1 MELHLHRSLPAVVS
15 LLALLTACASG
26 GDGPGGAGVDTIVFP
41 PDEDLS
47 GGDISGTP
55 GVDTPGLPDGDITG
69 GGGDT
74 GNPPEEPY
82 YASAELGLRILG
94 PAASG
99 SAEVLGGAI
108 SVTGVVMGLPD
119 TITWTSDKGGGGD
132 AEGSPFWKTGKV
144 DLVQGDNMITV
155 TAVKGEEV
163 VQDRIRITYNPGFL
177 FDAALKVI
185 PGGLFVGQTVTLRF
199 AMPMGSYTNYDSS
212 SLVLCQCTSQGQCTQ
227 DLHALMDDGLVG
239 SSGDEVG
246 EDGVFS
252 WKESYT
258 PNLPGP
264 LCFRA
269 RALVSAGDQN
279 YTAYTPVRCVD
290 VVEHFTPAQ
299 CQAAKAS
306 QQAAKAAF
314 EDALVLVEQAEAL
327 QAALDVLMVDPQV
340 VDAGLSPGGHA
351 LWILFQSGVLGAL
364 SFPADDL
371 RGGGGAPGGHYEV
384 TEAPVGTDILIESKR
399 STILS
404 PYHTAFGDGDEAAFM
419 YNVLNNSKCP
429 PYVIDGPYYDGQAKL
444 NVWRNLANY
453 GVIGIATHGEAL
465 FGDLAPATKANFG
478 WRHPGNQEV
487 LWSGEDVNCDLLYQG
502 NDSCSG
508 PGTCPGGSEC
518 VITESQGSNV
528 SGICVDWKQ
537 IDLRRGNLAMGL
549 DRYAVLPSHVAQWR
563 GDDYPASFIYLGACR
578 SLWNGTLAMEFFAAG
593 ARSIAGYTGLVTN
606 DFAYQQG
613 SKLISGLVEEEK
625 LTEFAMP
632 YGEDPDNPGTT
643 LNLFGATNLN
653 IYDSDILNPSWE
665 TGDLTG
671 WLKEGHGQVASRLGG
686 TEPVE
691 GKFMALMSTGMGYTL
706 QTGGIEQVFCIPDSV
721 AQVSL
726 YWKLYSEEFTE
737 WCGSEFMD
745 DFEAVLESE
754 DGNIT
759 LVDTWID
766 ALCPP
771 DECYNCGSQYT
782 TLTQSD
788 VEFDQGDVWNIEWQ
802 KVEKNV
808 AALAG
813 GGPVTL
819 RFFTGDV
826 GDSIYDTVVLVDTV
840 KFD

>member
-1 MELHLHRSLPAVVS
+1 MATHPLRVLALVTLVS
-15 LLALLTACASG
+15 LVAACANDGEGQGSPEDDSFVFNPGYDTTG
-26 GDGPGGAGVDTIVFP
+26 GDTPRFPGI
-41 PDEDLS
+41 
-47 GGDISGTP
+47 
-55 GVDTPGLPDGDITG
+55 DTPGPPNDSS
-69 GGGDT
+69 GGGDAEDP
-74 GNPPEEPY
+74 GEVPHYP
-82 YASAELGLRILG
+82 SAELGVRILG
-94 PAASG
+94 PSATG
-99 SAEVLGGAI
+99 NAEVLGGAI
-108 SVTGVVMGLPD
+108 SITGVVMGLPD
-119 TITWTSDKGGGGD
+119 SVTWTSDKGNSGD
-132 AEGSPFWKTGKV
+132 AEDSPFWKTGKV

-155 TAVKGEEV
+155 TATKGDEV

-177 FDAALKVI
+177 FDADLKVI

-199 AMPMGSYTNYDSS
+199 AMPMGSYTNYDPG

-227 DLHALMDDGLVG
+227 DLHQLMDDGLVG
-239 SSGDEVG
+239 TSGDEVG
-246 EDGVFS
+246 EDGVYS

-258 PNLPGP
+258 PNIPGP

-269 RALVSAGDQN
+269 RTLVAAGDQS

-290 VVEHFTPAQ
+290 VVEHFTAAQ
-299 CQAAKAS
+299 CQAARTS
-306 QQAAKAAF
+306 QQAAKAVFDGAF
-314 EDALVLVEQAEAL
+314 AQAGLPAAL
-327 QAALDVLMVDPQV
+327 QTTLDSLNADPQV

-351 LWILFQSGVLGAL
+351 IWVLFQSGVLGSL
-364 SFPADDL
+364 TFPPAGV
-371 RGGGGAPGGHYEV
+371 RGGGGEGGYQSI
-384 TEAPVGTDILIESKR
+384 EAPVGTDILIQSKR

-404 PYHTAFGDGDEAAFM
+404 PYHTEFGDQDEAAFM
-419 YNVLNNSKCP
+419 YNVLNFSECP

-453 GVIGIATHGEAL
+453 GVIGIATHGETL
-465 FGDLAPATKANFG
+465 FGDLALATKVNFG

-502 NDSCSG
+502 NDTCSG

-518 VITESQGSNV
+518 VITESQGTNV
-528 SGICVDWKQ
+528 SGVCVDWKQ
-537 IDLRRGNLAMGL
+537 IDLRRGNLVLGL
-549 DRYAVLPSHVAQWR
+549 ERYGVLPSHVAEWR
-563 GDDYPASFIYLGACR
+563 GDGYPASFVYLGACR

-593 ARSIAGYTGLVTN
+593 ARAVAGYTGQVTHG
-606 DFAYQQG
+606 FAYQQG
-613 SKLISGLVEEEK
+613 SKLVSALVEEEK
-625 LTEFAMP
+625 LMEFAMP
-632 YGEDPDNPGTT
+632 YGEDPAYPGTV
-643 LNLFGATNLN
+643 LGLFGATNLN
-653 IYDSDILNPSWE
+653 VHDSDILNPSWE

-671 WLKEGHGQVASRLGG
+671 WLKDGHGAVASHLGG

-706 QTGGIEQVFCIPDSV
+706 QTGGIEQVFCIPDYV

-726 YWKLYSEEFTE
+726 YWKLYSEEFKE
-737 WCGSEFMD
+737 WCGSEYMD
-745 DFEAVLESE
+745 TFQATLES
-754 DGNIT
+754 DAGSIT

-771 DECYNCGSQYT
+771 GECFNCGSQFT
-782 TLTQSD
+782 SLTASD

-802 KVEKNV
+802 KVEQNA

-813 GGPVTL
+813 AGPVTL